1 MKKLIS
7 ISEIVERLEMDDTI
21 VDVCASAD
29 AEYDDV
35 RGLIEV
41 RLGCSAVRGDIRPGP
56 APPPPEWLP
65 RATVVREAVPLEE
78 ASEEARSIFA
88 HWVRQVRHAIPSPV
102 NV

>member
-7 ISEIVERLEMDDTI
+7 ISEIVERIEMDDSL
-21 VDVCASAD
+21 VDVCAIAD
-29 AEYDDV
+29 AAYDDV
-35 RGLIEV
+35 RGLVEV
-41 RLGCSAVRGDIRPGP
+41 KLSCSAVRGDIRPGP

-65 RATVVREAVPLEE
+65 HATVIREAVPLEE

-88 HWVRQVRHAIPSPV
+88 HWVKQVRHAIPSAV